1 MIHFSR
7 GLLWLAKAFPYLC
20 ILAVVAAGCALLIV
34 GAIMG
39 AAQ

>member
-20 ILAVVAAGCALLIV
+20 ILAVVAAGCVLLVI
-34 GAIMG
+34 GAIIG
-39 AAQ
+39 ATQ